1 MMIMMMAAPQERGHH
16 DCRQGAENEI
26 QEAGGGSRNR
36 QTKSQRQGAVI
47 FTMRADAE
55 KSIVFHLQF
64 TLTWYYFENDKMSD
78 VKLMKRFSFFW
89 KHERSILFFSMDQS
103 DHISLLLAAH
113 LILMLSSN
121 RTRSIWSYGLQ
132 YILTRQSILG
142 SDGMMQS
149 IIAIWA
155 AN

>member
-1 MMIMMMAAPQERGHH
+1 MGPVGTGDWELGLGLDNNDIVMMMILMIMMMAAPQERGHH

-64 TLTWYYFENDKMSD
+64 TLT
-78 VKLMKRFSFFW
+78 
-89 KHERSILFFSMDQS
+89 
-103 DHISLLLAAH
+103 
-113 LILMLSSN
+113 
-121 RTRSIWSYGLQ
+121 
-132 YILTRQSILG
+132 
-142 SDGMMQS
+142 
-149 IIAIWA
+149 
-155 AN
+155 

>member
-1 MMIMMMAAPQERGHH
+1 MGLELSQFQIELKISQSQVITEDYIIVMMMILMIMMMAAPQERGHH

-64 TLTWYYFENDKMSD
+64 TLT
-78 VKLMKRFSFFW
+78 
-89 KHERSILFFSMDQS
+89 
-103 DHISLLLAAH
+103 
-113 LILMLSSN
+113 
-121 RTRSIWSYGLQ
+121 
-132 YILTRQSILG
+132 
-142 SDGMMQS
+142 
-149 IIAIWA
+149 
-155 AN
+155 